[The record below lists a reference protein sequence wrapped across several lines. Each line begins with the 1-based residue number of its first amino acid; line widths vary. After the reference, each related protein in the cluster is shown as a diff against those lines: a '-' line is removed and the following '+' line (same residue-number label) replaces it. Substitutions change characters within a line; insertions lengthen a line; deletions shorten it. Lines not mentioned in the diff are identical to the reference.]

1 MKAMCKKCT
10 FQILIGGPST
20 VAKFATVQKEIGL
33 KTDSV
38 IAKYAITQNNCS
50 FA

>member
-1 MKAMCKKCT
+1 MLTMKAMCKKCT

-38 IAKYAITQNNCS
+38 VAEFATTQNE
-50 FA
+50 